1 MEHELVQ
8 YSLGSTCSPVHK
20 TMSYATLKGK
30 EDFIMKKL
38 FIGALIAMSA
48 ISFVA
53 CGNTAQDNN
62 SANTNGAV
70 TTEVAQEEEK
80 EEEDT
85 ANTLYDADDIKITTE
100 GFVDEDIWGMGIQ
113 LAIENNSD
121 RHLCVSI
128 EDASLDG
135 YMVTMLGCLDVTS
148 GMKDKEV
155 ITFCDDDSAEYKDF
169 QGTLHIYD
177 GDSYDTIMDI
187 PFTYSVQ

>member
-1 MEHELVQ
+1 
-8 YSLGSTCSPVHK
+8 
-20 TMSYATLKGK
+20 
-30 EDFIMKKL
+30 MKKL
-38 FIGALIAMSA
+38 FIGALIALST

-53 CGNTAQDNN
+53 CGNTTQTNN
-62 SANTNGAV
+62 STNTNDTVAA
-70 TTEVAQEEEK
+70 EAAQEEEK
-80 EEEDT
+80 EVEKEDT
-85 ANTLYDADDIKITTE
+85 VNTLYDADGIKITTD
-100 GFVDEDIWGMGIQ
+100 GFVEDSIFGMGIQ
-113 LAIENNSD
+113 LSIENNTD

-148 GMKDKEV
+148 GMKDKE
-155 ITFCDDDSAEYKDF
+155 IINFCDADSAEYKNF

>member
-1 MEHELVQ
+1 
-8 YSLGSTCSPVHK
+8 
-20 TMSYATLKGK
+20 
-30 EDFIMKKL
+30 MKKL
-38 FIGALIAMSA
+38 FIGALIALST

-53 CGNTAQDNN
+53 CGNTTQTNN
-62 SANTNGAV
+62 SANTNDTV
-70 TTEVAQEEEK
+70 TTEAAQEEE
-80 EEEDT
+80 DT
-85 ANTLYDADDIKITTE
+85 TNTLYDADGIKITTD
-100 GFVDEDIWGMGIQ
+100 GFVEDSIFGMGIQ

-148 GMKDKEV
+148 GMKDKE
-155 ITFCDDDSAEYKDF
+155 IINFCDTDSAEYKDF